1 MKIDSENRA
10 NEKIAGFEAE
20 LVQMRERSQK
30 ILADKDNEIEILRK
44 QNDGTE
50 AEQSDSVG
58 QLMLNGDAN
67 SDTALIMYAE
77 QVIHC
82 IFFCKLTRYLAS
94 QKRRRNKHAPRPQKR
109 ARNPNPP
116 ATGQACGIAG
126 GSPLL

>member
-1 MKIDSENRA
+1 LTLFSLFVNSYSADQMKIDSENRA

-67 SDTALIMYAE
+67 TDTALIMYAE

-82 IFFCKLTRYLAS
+82 ILFLQINSLSSWPEKT
-94 QKRRRNKHAPRPQKR
+94 
-109 ARNPNPP
+109 
-116 ATGQACGIAG
+116 
-126 GSPLL
+126 

>member
-67 SDTALIMYAE
+67 TDTALIMYAE

-82 IFFCKLTRYLAS
+82 ILFLQINSLSSWPEKT
-94 QKRRRNKHAPRPQKR
+94 
-109 ARNPNPP
+109 
-116 ATGQACGIAG
+116 
-126 GSPLL
+126 

>member
-44 QNDGTE
+44 QNDGAE

-67 SDTALIMYAE
+67 TDTALIMYAE
-77 QVIHC
+77 QVIYC
-82 IFFCKLTRYLAS
+82 ILFYKLTRNLAC
-94 QKRRRNKHAPRPQKR
+94 QKRRRNQHASKPQKR
-109 ARNPNPP
+109 A
-116 ATGQACGIAG
+116 
-126 GSPLL
+126 